1 MSAPHS
7 SAWWLMPLVAIGISL
22 ELGSDG
28 YAQNRRGSTNR
39 PPSGKAPDQAT
50 SSKSARDALGK
61 DELADDDT
69 VKEKGATRSAT
80 KKKKSAGSSKSAR
93 GKSSTRARAG
103 GVMSESSTTVTAGAG
118 GGLNFSGEL

>member
-1 MSAPHS
+1 MNAPNS

-39 PPSGKAPDQAT
+39 PLSGKAPDQAT
-50 SSKSARDALGK
+50 SSKSARDAIGK

-69 VKEKGATRSAT
+69 VKEKRATRSAT
-80 KKKKSAGSSKSAR
+80 KKKSAGSSKSAR

-103 GVMSESSTTVTAGAG
+103 GAMSESSTTVTAGTS